1 MSSALRASDIIGLKS
16 SDLLTKTQQP
26 QTLFEVCKNIIGN
39 NREGRDS
46 YPYIKIFSPT
56 SRLLIIKIYSQLF
69 QN

>member
-46 YPYIKIFSPT
+46 YPYINVFLCTHMTTNI
-56 SRLLIIKIYSQLF
+56 LLFHKFI
-69 QN
+69 